1 MRPALWSRI
10 ARSVAAHPVVVD
22 VVLAVSLTVV
32 SVLQGLDDDTG
43 RWRPFD
49 GPAIV
54 LTALTTMPNV
64 FRRRAPVTVAL
75 TCCAFWLLT
84 IALGY
89 PPVVSSYG
97 VLLALYSV
105 AASRPWPYT
114 VVMMAIGGSIWVAA
128 WIPAGTTSILSVVV
142 QGVVIPAVVW
152 KIASGARELAE
163 RNRQLAE
170 AADQLYRDREERARR
185 AVTDERLRIAR
196 ELHDIVAH
204 HMSVIA
210 IQAGLARYVLRSDPD
225 TAHAA
230 IGTVLETGTEAL
242 EEMRRMLAL
251 LRVEPETDGY
261 DPAPGL
267 AHLPELFSRVR
278 LAGVPVEVTVEGTPQ
293 PLSPGIELCA
303 YRVIQEGLTNVL
315 RHATPATARIILRY
329 GPREFVAVIRDDG
342 RAAAASSGTAAP
354 GAVGQGLIGMRERA
368 MLYGGTVEAGPRPGG
383 GFEVRLVLPASTPP
397 PHEVPA

>member
-1 MRPALWSRI
+1 LLS
-10 ARSVAAHPVVVD
+10 
-22 VVLAVSLTVV
+22 
-32 SVLQGLDDDTG
+32 
-43 RWRPFD
+43 
-49 GPAIV
+49 IV
-54 LTALTTMPNV
+54 LGYS
-64 FRRRAPVTVAL
+64 PV
-75 TCCAFWLLT
+75 
-84 IALGY
+84 I
-89 PPVVSSYG
+89 SSYG

-105 AASRPWPYT
+105 AASRPWRYT
-114 VVMMAIGGSIWVAA
+114 AVTMAIGGSIWIAA
-128 WIPAGTTSILSVVV
+128 WIPTGTTSLPSVVV

-152 KIASGARELAE
+152 RIAGGARELAE

-210 IQAGLARYVLRSDPD
+210 VQAGLARYVLRSDPD

-251 LRVEPETDGY
+251 LRVGPETANDGYDTGGFDTGGY

-267 AHLPELFSRVR
+267 ANLPELFSRVR
-278 LAGVPVEVTVEGTPQ
+278 AAGVPVEVTVEGTPQ
-293 PLSPGIELCA
+293 PLSPGVELCA

-315 RHATPATARIILRY
+315 RHAAPATARVTMRY
-329 GPREFVAVIRDDG
+329 GPHEFVAVVRDDG
-342 RAAAASSGTAAP
+342 RAAAASPTSAP

-368 MLYGGTVEAGPRPGG
+368 LLYGGTVKAGPRPDG
-383 GFEVRLVLPASTPP
+383 GFEVRLVLPASPP
-397 PHEVPA
+397 QREVPA